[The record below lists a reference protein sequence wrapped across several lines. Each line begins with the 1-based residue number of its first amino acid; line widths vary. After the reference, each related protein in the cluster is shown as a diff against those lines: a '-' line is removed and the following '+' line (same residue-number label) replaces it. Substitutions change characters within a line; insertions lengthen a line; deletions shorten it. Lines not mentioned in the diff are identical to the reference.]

1 MARTSGTI
9 PKDSKRDRQIL
20 EILEENG
27 PTSVHDLCQKLYLS
41 EATMRRSLSNLARKG
56 LIHRTHGG
64 AELLKTFTNAGPFS
78 SRVFMN
84 ASAKRS
90 IAYKA
95 ASLVPDGSIVFLDQS
110 STCYHLAEAL
120 MEKRDLTVVTNN
132 LEIALLLAQTK
143 FRVHLSGGQL
153 CKTNRMC
160 LAGED
165 AHDIFEEI
173 CADFA
178 FFSTR
183 SLSDDGIVSDCNRE
197 EIKVRNAM
205 LKYAKC
211 KVFLCDSSKF
221 NSTAG
226 YIQCALQDVDAL
238 ISEEDAS
245 SVFADRFPGL
255 KLL

>member
-110 STCYHLAEAL
+110 STCYHLAETL
-120 MEKRDLTVVTNN
+120 MKKRDLTVVTNN
-132 LEIALLLAQTK
+132 LEIARLLSQTN
-143 FRVHLSGGQL
+143 FHVHVSGGQL
-153 CKTNRMC
+153 CSTARTCMV
-160 LAGED
+160 GED
-165 AHDIFEEI
+165 AHSIFLNI
-173 CADFA
+173 YADFA

-183 SLSDDGIVSDCNRE
+183 SLSADGIVSDCNRD
-197 EIKVRNAM
+197 EINVRNAM
-205 LKYAKC
+205 LKHAKC

-221 NSTAG
+221 ASAAG
-226 YIQCALQDVDAL
+226 YIQCTLQDLDVM
-238 ISEEDAS
+238 ISEEDTAS
-245 SVFADRFPGL
+245 VYGERFP
-255 KLL
+255 KLRIF

>member
-110 STCYHLAEAL
+110 STCYHLAETL
-120 MEKRDLTVVTNN
+120 MKKRDLTVVTNN
-132 LEIALLLAQTK
+132 LEIARLLSQTN
-143 FRVHLSGGQL
+143 FHVHVSGGQL
-153 CKTNRMC
+153 CSTARTCMV
-160 LAGED
+160 GED
-165 AHDIFEEI
+165 AHSIFLNI
-173 CADFA
+173 YADFA

-183 SLSDDGIVSDCNRE
+183 SLSADGIVSDCNRD
-197 EIKVRNAM
+197 EINVRNAM
-205 LKYAKC
+205 LKHAKC

-221 NSTAG
+221 DSAAG
-226 YIQCALQDVDAL
+226 YIQCTLQDLDVM
-238 ISEEDAS
+238 ISEEDTAS
-245 SVFADRFPGL
+245 VYGERFP
-255 KLL
+255 KLRIF

>member
-1 MARTSGTI
+1 MAKTPGIIS
-9 PKDSKRDRQIL
+9 KDTKRDSQIL
-20 EILEENG
+20 EILEING

-41 EATMRRSLSNLARKG
+41 EATMRRALSSLARKG

-84 ASAKRS
+84 TSAKRN

-95 ASLVPDGSIVFLDQS
+95 AGMVPDGSMVFLDQS

-120 MEKRDLTVVTNN
+120 MGKRDLTVVTNN
-132 LEIALLLAQTK
+132 LEIARLLSQTN
-143 FRVHLSGGQL
+143 FHVHISGGQL
-153 CKTNRMC
+153 CSTARTCMV
-160 LAGED
+160 GED
-165 AHDIFEEI
+165 AHQIFLSI
-173 CADFA
+173 YADFA

-183 SLSDDGIVSDCNRE
+183 SLSADGIVSDCNRD
-197 EIKVRNAM
+197 EINVRNAM
-205 LKYAKC
+205 LKCAKC

-226 YIQCALQDVDAL
+226 YIQCSLQDLDVMV
-238 ISEEDAS
+238 SEEDTAS
-245 SVFADRFPGL
+245 VYSEVFPELRIL
-255 KLL
+255 